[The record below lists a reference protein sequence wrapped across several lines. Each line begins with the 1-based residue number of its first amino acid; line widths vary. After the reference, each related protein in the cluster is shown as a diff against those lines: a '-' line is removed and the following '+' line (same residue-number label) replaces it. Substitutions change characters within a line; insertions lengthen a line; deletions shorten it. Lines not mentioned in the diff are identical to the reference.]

1 MLSMHGM
8 MATVFEEV
16 GIAIEVIEGRREKM
30 RLVETFLQTDPDTLP
45 ELVRQNDDKID
56 EEFFAIMAATDEAA
70 LANGRRDVAEQR
82 LMLRERLLELSTVGH
97 DLLRPA
103 NAQEASI
110 QEVSEAL
117 NSLGE
122 KASYD

>member
-56 EEFFAIMAATDEAA
+56 EEFFAITASTAEAA
-70 LANGRRDVAEQR
+70 PANGRRDRADEK
-82 LMLRERLLELSTVGH
+82 LMLRQPLREPSTGGQE
-97 DLLRPA
+97 LLRRA
-103 NAQEASI
+103 NAQEART
-110 QEVSEAL
+110 
-117 NSLGE
+117 
-122 KASYD
+122 